1 MKPASITLMSLRGN
15 IQSMHGEYKTRGG
28 KLVVADFEVHN
39 GRLIGVRV
47 SGDFFLEPPE
57 ALSVI
62 SNSLEGAPP
71 DLSEE
76 ALAERIR
83 GALAVDV
90 EMIGFSPEA
99 VARAV
104 KRGLE

>member
-1 MKPASITLMSLRGN
+1 
-15 IQSMHGEYKTRGG
+15 MHGEYKTRGG
-28 KLVVADFEVHN
+28 KLVVADFEVRD
-39 GRLIGVRV
+39 GRLTGVRV

-57 ALSVI
+57 ALSTI
-62 SNSLEGAPP
+62 AGSLEGVPA

-83 GALAVDV
+83 GSLGDEV

-104 KRGLE
+104 KRGVE